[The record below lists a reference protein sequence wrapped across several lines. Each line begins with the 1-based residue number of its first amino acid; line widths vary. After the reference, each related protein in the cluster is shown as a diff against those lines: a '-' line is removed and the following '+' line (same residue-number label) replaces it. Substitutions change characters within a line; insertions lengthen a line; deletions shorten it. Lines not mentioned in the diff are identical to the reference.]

1 MAMRDRHPN
10 IQLQVCITVNVFNV
24 MYLEDVANWADQQ
37 GFDFIYWNMLHE
49 ARHHCINT
57 LAESVKSTAASILQ
71 TAQVSHNNRKEIDQI
86 IEFMM
91 NGDSINP
98 SILLNNIKI
107 TDARRNQRLDKHH
120 PELAQA
126 IGYD

>member
-1 MAMRDRHPN
+1 
-10 IQLQVCITVNVFNV
+10 
-24 MYLEDVANWADQQ
+24 
-37 GFDFIYWNMLHE
+37 MLHE

-57 LAESVKSTAASILQ
+57 LPESVKSTAASILR
-71 TAQVSHNNRKEIDQI
+71 TALVSQNNRKELDQI

-91 NGDSINP
+91 NGDSIDP

-107 TDARRNQRLDKHH
+107 TDARRNQRLDEHH